1 MKGDDTWAE
10 GLIRMQTDFVY
21 FIPQGHKIRK
31 GGGFVLRLPEQGGG
45 VEGAHEPYAVL
56 LHKGAV
62 LLGHEKSVRI
72 IRWEAMRPRQTTIF
86 GCSSL
91 NCSRS
96 QGIQASLSVGSGSR
110 FWGGRHLTML
120 AM

>member
-1 MKGDDTWAE
+1 M
-10 GLIRMQTDFVY
+10 LICVPAHLVDLL
-21 FIPQGHKIRK
+21 PQGHKIRK

-45 VEGAHEPYAVL
+45 VEGAMNHTPFFCTKVPCSL
-56 LHKGAV
+56 V
-62 LLGHEKSVRI
+62 TEKSVRI

-110 FWGGRHLTML
+110 FWAGGI
-120 AM
+120 